1 MSATRSAIDEQVVLD
16 TFLHLVRIDSPSG
29 QEGAVADFLE
39 PLLRRLGCHTWR
51 DATGNLLGRRDGTP
65 GATSSGATSSG
76 AITEPT
82 PPAAAGRAAEG
93 AADAGSDGVRPLLL
107 SAHMDTV
114 QPGCGIRPQIAD
126 GVIRSDGSTILGADD
141 KAGIT
146 AIVEALRAVADA
158 SARCRPLELVFT
170 VQEETGLT
178 GAKGLDTASLQA
190 RQAVVLDSNGPVG
203 TIVNQAPASDALHAV
218 VSGRAAHAGV
228 SPEQG
233 INALQAVAQ
242 ALAPMRLGRI
252 DAETTAN
259 FGVITGGTASNI
271 VPDRVTLKGEA
282 RSRDEQ
288 KLAQQTGHMVELLR
302 TAAERLGA
310 HAEVTVTRS
319 YGAIDV
325 PESSPLIRDLAAA
338 IRAAGLEPSLQPTGG
353 GSDAN
358 VFNAAGIEAV
368 NLGVGY
374 ANPHSVDEHI
384 AVCDL
389 VKITEVLRTLITT
402 TP

>member
-1 MSATRSAIDEQVVLD
+1 MVTMSATRSAIDEQVVLD

-39 PLLRRLGCHTWR
+39 PLLRQLGCETWR
-51 DATGNLLGRRDGTP
+51 DATGNLLGRRG
-65 GATSSGATSSG
+65 GASEAISSGALDGSALTSRAERRSG
-76 AITEPT
+76 
-82 PPAAAGRAAEG
+82 G
-93 AADAGSDGVRPLLL
+93 AADGASPSARPLLL

-114 QPGCGIRPQIAD
+114 QPGCGIQPQIAD
-126 GVIRSDGSTILGADD
+126 GVVRSDGSTILGADD

-146 AIVEALRAVADA
+146 AIVEALRAIADA
-158 SARCRPLELVFT
+158 GVRCRPLELAFT

-178 GAKGLDTASLQA
+178 GAKGLDTATLRA

-203 TIVNQAPASDALHAV
+203 TIVNQAPASDALYAV
-218 VSGRAAHAGV
+218 VSGKAAHAGV
-228 SPEQG
+228 SPELG

-252 DAETTAN
+252 DSETTAN
-259 FGVITGGTASNI
+259 FGVIAGGTASNI

-302 TAAERLGA
+302 AAAERLGA

-325 PESSPLIRDLAAA
+325 PESSPLIREIAAA
-338 IRAAGLEPSLQPTGG
+338 IRASGLEPSLQPTGG

-384 AVCDL
+384 AVRDL
-389 VKITEVLRTLITT
+389 VKITEVLRTLLTAA
-402 TP
+402 P